1 MSNQQL
7 AGEIQRALDENLT
20 VIAAISAFQYADLN
34 PLIQEQVRKY
44 RANSAN
50 LEKAL
55 EQLVS
60 NYNAT
65 Q

>member
-7 AGEIQRALDENLT
+7 AGEIQHALDENLT